1 MIRGLAT
8 QGGAMAKRKKSRAKG
23 PSKTDLLGKVPLF
36 AECNQKELDRIASL
50 ADQVDIDEGTKLTT
64 EGRPGREFFVVADGW
79 AKVTLRKRKLG
90 TLGRGSFF
98 GEMSL
103 LDSQPRAAT
112 VTAETPMTLY
122 VIDPRSFA
130 TLLDKTPSVSRKIM
144 KGIAARIRKIEGA
157 PGA

>member
-1 MIRGLAT
+1 
-8 QGGAMAKRKKSRAKG
+8 MAKRKRKTATKSRG
-23 PSKTDLLGKVPLF
+23 PSKTELLSQVPLF
-36 AECNQKELDRIASL
+36 AECSKKELDLIASL
-50 ADQVDIDEGTKLTT
+50 ADQVDVDEKTKLTN
-64 EGRPGREFFVVADGW
+64 EGKPGREFFVVADGW
-79 AKVTLRKRKLG
+79 AKVTLRKKKLG

-103 LDSQPRAAT
+103 LDNEPRAAT

-130 TLLDKTPSVSRKIM
+130 TLLDKTPSVARKIM
-144 KGIAARIRKIEGA
+144 KGIATRIRKIEGA

>member
-1 MIRGLAT
+1 
-8 QGGAMAKRKKSRAKG
+8 MAKKKRKTVTKSRG
-23 PSKTDLLGKVPLF
+23 PSKTELLSQVPLF
-36 AECNQKELDRIASL
+36 AECNRKELERIASL
-50 ADQVDIDEGTKLTT
+50 ADQVDIDEGKKLTT
-64 EGRPGREFFVVADGW
+64 EGKPGREFFVVADGW
-79 AKVTLRKRKLG
+79 AKVTLRKKKLG

-103 LDSQPRAAT
+103 LDNEPRAAT

-144 KGIAARIRKIEGA
+144 KGIATRIRKIEGA

>member
-1 MIRGLAT
+1 
-8 QGGAMAKRKKSRAKG
+8 MAKKKRKTGTKTRG
-23 PSKTDLLGKVPLF
+23 PSKIELLAQVPLF
-36 AECNQKELDRIASL
+36 AECSRKELERIASL
-50 ADQVDIDEGTKLTT
+50 ADQVDVDEGKKLTN
-64 EGRPGREFFVVADGW
+64 EGKPGREFFVVADGW
-79 AKVTLRKRKLG
+79 AKVTLRRKKLG

-103 LDSQPRAAT
+103 LDNEPRAAT

-130 TLLDKTPSVSRKIM
+130 TLLDKTPSVARKVM
-144 KGIAARIRKIEGA
+144 KGIAGRIRKIEGA

>member
-1 MIRGLAT
+1 
-8 QGGAMAKRKKSRAKG
+8 MAKKKRKAATKTRG
-23 PSKTDLLGKVPLF
+23 PSKIELLAQVPLF
-36 AECNQKELDRIASL
+36 AECSKKELERIASL
-50 ADQVDIDEGTKLTT
+50 ADQVDVDEGKKLTN
-64 EGRPGREFFVVADGW
+64 EGKPGREFFVVADGW
-79 AKVTLRKRKLG
+79 AKVTLRKKKLG

-103 LDSQPRAAT
+103 LDNEPRAAT

-130 TLLDKTPSVSRKIM
+130 TLLDKTPSVARKVM
-144 KGIAARIRKIEGA
+144 KGIAGRIRRIEGA

>member
-1 MIRGLAT
+1 
-8 QGGAMAKRKKSRAKG
+8 MAKRKRKTTTGRGG
-23 PSKTDLLGKVPLF
+23 PKKTDLLGQVPLF
-36 AECNQKELDRIASL
+36 AECSKKELERIASL
-50 ADQVDIDEGTKLTT
+50 ADQVEVDEGRRLTN
-64 EGRPGREFFVVADGW
+64 EGKPGREFFVVADGW
-79 AKVTLRKRKLG
+79 AKVTLRKKKLG

-103 LDSQPRAAT
+103 LDNQPRAAT

-130 TLLDKTPSVSRKIM
+130 TLLDKTPSVARKIM
-144 KGIAARIRKIEGA
+144 KGIATRIRKIEGA